1 MERTSAQTTSLCPA
15 WQVFHKRKNEKR
27 KPSILF
33 RNPTDIKR
41 RRFEKHYKSNLY
53 PGNKEQNNTE
63 RYHTTSL
70 SRSEKKERKEK
81 GIEIKPVGT
90 FEGVRD
96 LANGNSSPIG
106 IAHWDLGVV
115 RHPLPAHVF
124 EIHVVEVGLRL
135 LYIRHLLRHK
145 VLRLIEQ
152 LRHGYLHNLH
162 GQKKK
167 KNKFTVGETGM
178 AENTR

>member
-15 WQVFHKRKNEKR
+15 WQVFHKRKNEKGNLLSFSGIR
-27 KPSILF
+27 QI
-33 RNPTDIKR
+33 
-41 RRFEKHYKSNLY
+41 SNDAVLKNITSQTSTQETRSKTTQR
-53 PGNKEQNNTE
+53 G
-63 RYHTTSL
+63 YHTTSL

-106 IAHWDLGVV
+106 VAHWDLGVV